1 MKVHYFTVIN
11 HIHNFVLNQQQDGWN
26 SMMYA
31 ALLGHDDIVEILL
44 QYRASVHITN
54 KVTQ

>member
-1 MKVHYFTVIN
+1 MKVHYFAVIN

-44 QYRASVHITN
+44 QYGASVHTTN